1 LRYNTS
7 GQRFLEPADSINKA
21 RVTTALI
28 SGGAIYTGFSAGF
41 YYAWY
46 RNYSQSHFHFFND
59 LHEWNQMDK
68 AGHIHSA
75 YFQGLIPYTAMR
87 WAGVSEQKSI
97 LTGIVTGTLFQ
108 TSLEIMDG
116 FSSKWGFSISDMAA
130 NLTGTSIFAFQQYYW
145 HQQRIVFKVSSLPVS
160 YHHEPIYSTDGLAV
174 TTLAD
179 RAQDLYGNG
188 IFERFLKDYNAQA
201 YWASFDIHAM
211 LHEGNQWPSWLN
223 IALGYGANN
232 MYGGF
237 DNTWQENGHTFT
249 LDNRIYPRY
258 RQFFIGI
265 DLNLP
270 GLKPKS
276 PFLKTVFSTLNIFRI
291 PAPALEINTRG
302 EVVFHL
308 FR

>member
-1 LRYNTS
+1 MGYNTS

-28 SGGAIYTGFSAGF
+28 SGGAIYTGFSTGF

-46 RNYSQSHFHFFND
+46 RNYGQSHFHFFND

-108 TSLEIMDG
+108 TTLEIMDG

-145 HQQRIVFKVSSLPVS
+145 HQQRIIFKVSSLPVS

-188 IFERFLKDYNAQA
+188 FFERFLKDYNAQA

-223 IALGYGANN
+223 LALGYGANN

-249 LDNRIYPRY
+249 LDNKIYPRY

-276 PFLKTVFSTLNIFRI
+276 PFLKTIFSTLNIFRI